1 MSDHPVQGY
10 IYSHAATYT
19 RSYEEIL
26 ERMFEV
32 PNLQVRE
39 ANSEDEEGIYSLA
52 QELAVAVGDSP
63 PARKAVRTRFEQL
76 QKESRAQT
84 LVVEGE
90 GGLLGVVSFWI
101 KPDLAHGD
109 VVVEV
114 PMLVVAENDRRAGVG
129 KLLVEEVRRQASEH
143 DAGVIELIATS
154 DNTTARE
161 FYRSLG
167 FVETDHISLEFMGD
181 LHDPP
186 ESEKK

>member
-1 MSDHPVQGY
+1 MSYCG
-10 IYSHAATYT
+10 I
-19 RSYEEIL
+19 IL

-32 PNLQVRE
+32 SDLQVR
-39 ANSEDEEGIYSLA
+39 AASAEDEEGIYYLTR
-52 QELAVAVGDSP
+52 ELAAAVGDAP
-63 PARKAVRTRFEQL
+63 PAREAV
-76 QKESRAQT
+76 QKRLEELVEEPRART

-90 GGLLGVVSFWI
+90 SGLLGVVSFWI

-114 PMLVVAENDRRAGVG
+114 PMLVVAEDHRRAGVG
-129 KLLVEEVRRQASEH
+129 KLLVDEVRKQASDH

-167 FVETDHISLEFMGD
+167 FVETDNISLEFMGD

-186 ESEKK
+186 ESEEK